1 MKPIILSMSKR
12 ARPGNPLVA
21 VGYVRVSTDD
31 QALGPTKCDRIA
43 RDLVVAVMVERG
55 AVVAGAILRTA
66 EGSSDLGGPEAAM
79 MRGIVDVFAA

>member
-12 ARPGNPLVA
+12 ARPGKPLVA

-43 RDLVVAVMVERG
+43 RDLVVAV
-55 AVVAGAILRTA
+55 VAGAILRTA
-66 EGSSDLGGPEAAM
+66 EGSSDLAGPEAAM